1 MSEQR
6 TAPRGFGVWLLLA
19 VPFLVQLLVVGTAAS
34 LLALI
39 GERPPRDQSFYHLP
53 NGILYL
59 AGFAVFGAATILVAR
74 HLGPVRPA
82 LALRRTALGP
92 AIGWSIVGFAGAIAV
107 AAALE
112 PIFGGSASQDLRQV
126 AFPGG
131 IAATIAITLVGIA
144 FVIGAPVTEE
154 LYFRGLLLGR
164 IAPVLGSTAAVIAT
178 SGFFA
183 LAHFQPAAFPV
194 IFAIGTIFALLRIK
208 TNSIWPPMA
217 VHGVNNAFAF
227 SIALLGP
234 L

>member
-1 MSEQR
+1 MNATR
-6 TAPRGFGVWLLLA
+6 TPTRGVGAWFLLA
-19 VPFLVQLLVVGTAAS
+19 VPFLIQVLVVGTAAS
-34 LLALI
+34 LLALV

-59 AGFAVFGAATILVAR
+59 AGFAVFGAATYLVAR
-74 HLGPVRPA
+74 HLGPPRA
-82 LALRRTALGP
+82 LLALRRTPLWP
-92 AIGWSIVGFAGAIAV
+92 AVGWSAVGLAGAIAV

-112 PIFGGSASQDLRQV
+112 PIFGGSASQDLRQA

-131 IAATIAITLVGIA
+131 ATATIAIILVGIA

-194 IFAIGTIFALLRIK
+194 ILAIGAIFALLRLK
-208 TNSIWPPMA
+208 TDSIWPPMV
-217 VHGVNNAFAF
+217 VHAINNAFAF

-234 L
+234 S